1 MIYSKIFETK
11 TTDMANELNRFNSAH
26 PEYKYR
32 RMDVLVPYNDGTTI
46 IMITYE
52 TDDVI
57 ENKLTA
63 AEIAFIENYVGNKV
77 RSFSGLNMSA
87 KKLLN
92 RTFTL
97 PEVENV
103 VKISKK
109 NSKYYLSKEK

>member
-11 TTDMANELNRFNSAH
+11 TTDMANELNTFNKEH

-46 IMITYE
+46 VMVTYE

-57 ENKLTA
+57 DNKLTA
-63 AEIAFIENYVGNKV
+63 AEIAFIENYVGDKV
-77 RSFSGLNMSA
+77 RSFSGLNA
-87 KKLLN
+87 KAKNQLG

-109 NSKYYLSKEK
+109 NSNYYLSKEN